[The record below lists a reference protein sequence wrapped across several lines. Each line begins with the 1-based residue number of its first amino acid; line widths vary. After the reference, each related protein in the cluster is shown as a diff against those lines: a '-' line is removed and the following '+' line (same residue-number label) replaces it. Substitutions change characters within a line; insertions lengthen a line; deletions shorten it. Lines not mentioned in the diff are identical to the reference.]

1 MSNNE
6 AHLKRKVKNQGET
19 IQRMN
24 EQNCASPLP
33 KKMKYSADNL
43 SELSA
48 EHLPSTRINP
58 PSATTAT
65 APHTEPTVLPE
76 PTEPPTSALKR
87 QQLPAMNLLD
97 KLNGTQTVQRSTK
110 GVTVKTELE
119 RLWTLGTLQKK
130 KTLASQASTTLDKR
144 CLFDSHH
151 PYFIGVND
159 HFLRGNE
166 ARYRDGMRIVA
177 MAITSAEWKV
187 ITGEVMEP
195 TAMRKF
201 VDKISTNTKL
211 KMKRLE
217 IDYMGHDHTKG
228 GKGTNSIQALGNRS
242 RLVWNEQRRTLR
254 SEIRVEEWLTRELGG
269 AGVPRQQSLHATM
282 TPGKGR

>member
-1 MSNNE
+1 
-6 AHLKRKVKNQGET
+6 
-19 IQRMN
+19 
-24 EQNCASPLP
+24 
-33 KKMKYSADNL
+33 
-43 SELSA
+43 
-48 EHLPSTRINP
+48 
-58 PSATTAT
+58 
-65 APHTEPTVLPE
+65 
-76 PTEPPTSALKR
+76 
-87 QQLPAMNLLD
+87 
-97 KLNGTQTVQRSTK
+97 
-110 GVTVKTELE
+110 VTVKTELE

-130 KTLASQASTTLDKR
+130 KTLTSQASTTLDKR

-177 MAITSAEWKV
+177 MSITSTEWKI
-187 ITGEVMEP
+187 ITGEVREP
-195 TAMRKF
+195 TKMRNF

>member
-33 KKMKYSADNL
+33 KKMKYSAHNL
-43 SELSA
+43 SELSS

-58 PSATTAT
+58 ASATTAT

-76 PTEPPTSALKR
+76 PTEPPTSVLKR
-87 QQLPAMNLLD
+87 KQMPAMNLLD

-166 ARYRDGMRIVA
+166 ARY
-177 MAITSAEWKV
+177 
-187 ITGEVMEP
+187 
-195 TAMRKF
+195 
-201 VDKISTNTKL
+201 
-211 KMKRLE
+211 
-217 IDYMGHDHTKG
+217 
-228 GKGTNSIQALGNRS
+228 
-242 RLVWNEQRRTLR
+242 
-254 SEIRVEEWLTRELGG
+254 
-269 AGVPRQQSLHATM
+269 
-282 TPGKGR
+282 